1 MLLSQMK
8 GSFAGTLSANG
19 RLLTDQATGA
29 AREDQSDSFPWRGSV
44 RYPTA
49 VHELEYFTPSARLD
63 CEDGRTLLI
72 ELGDPYCSND
82 GQWVTSKFYSY
93 GLTRR
98 RHHTVWSRV
107 FGSTRLDPFE
117 WNLFLEGSRIL
128 VQEIS
133 TPSPRIGFRRK
144 RASPGS
150 IRCHHVPNCRR
161 SPSLRTRFTDS
172 IYRPRNG
179 QR

>member
-1 MLLSQMK
+1 MDGCLPIRQPEQRAK
-8 GSFAGTLSANG
+8 TKAIAF
-19 RLLTDQATGA
+19 
-29 AREDQSDSFPWRGSV
+29 RGEAPFV
-44 RYPTA
+44 TRPPYMN
-49 VHELEYFTPSARLD
+49 LEYFTPSARLD

-117 WNLFLEGSRIL
+117 WNLFLEGLRIL

>member
-82 GQWVTSKFYSY
+82 GQWVTSQVLQLRPHAPQAPHGGVESF
-93 GLTRR
+93 
-98 RHHTVWSRV
+98 
-107 FGSTRLDPFE
+107 RLDQTRPVRGE
-117 WNLFLEGSRIL
+117 SLPRRLEN
-128 VQEIS
+128 
-133 TPSPRIGFRRK
+133 PC
-144 RASPGS
+144 PG
-150 IRCHHVPNCRR
+150 N
-161 SPSLRTRFTDS
+161 
-172 IYRPRNG
+172 
-179 QR
+179 